1 MGNLDYAEKES
12 SQIERKVKSKEQLSQ
27 EQNSWLQ
34 NNAQNLSSQDL
45 YSLINNYSLL
55 NPKIQTE
62 TQNFKSRNSKAL
74 NAVLTKESTPNEI
87 KENPEI
93 TKKLN
98 LYQNLT
104 NNLKT
109 SLKDIQNNL
118 NDSTSLSL
126 IAMDALV

>member
-34 NNAQNLSSQDL
+34 NNSQNLSSQDI

-55 NPKIQTE
+55 NPQIQIE

-74 NAVLTKESTPNEI
+74 NAVLAKDATPNEI
-87 KENPEI
+87 KEQ
-93 TKKLN
+93 L
-98 LYQNLT
+98 
-104 NNLKT
+104 
-109 SLKDIQNNL
+109 D
-118 NDSTSLSL
+118 
-126 IAMDALV
+126 

>member
-1 MGNLDYAEKES
+1 MSQRRTVLRKS
-12 SQIERKVKSKEQLSQ
+12 STK
-27 EQNSWLQ
+27 
-34 NNAQNLSSQDL
+34 
-45 YSLINNYSLL
+45 YSVL

-74 NAVLTKESTPNEI
+74 NAILTKEATPNEI
-87 KENPEI
+87 KDNPEI

-118 NDSTSLSL
+118 NDLTSLSL
-126 IAMDALV
+126 RAMDAVV